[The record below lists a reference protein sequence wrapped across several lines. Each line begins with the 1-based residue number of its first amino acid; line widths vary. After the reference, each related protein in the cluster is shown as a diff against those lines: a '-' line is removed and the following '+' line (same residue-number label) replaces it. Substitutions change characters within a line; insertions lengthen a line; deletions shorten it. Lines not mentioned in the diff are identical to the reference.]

1 MEGGVV
7 SAGGSQGATSNV
19 DLTDGDAA
27 LTVDISGK
35 ASINSTICTYQN
47 IPQPEDLIKDI
58 IYVNIATEYI
68 TALLHKAAK
77 SLTEL
82 IYELRNKSTTEPH
95 WFPQALPSS

>member
-35 ASINSTICTYQN
+35 ASINSPFLFTLKNFGRVRKTFF
-47 IPQPEDLIKDI
+47 
-58 IYVNIATEYI
+58 
-68 TALLHKAAK
+68 LL
-77 SLTEL
+77 
-82 IYELRNKSTTEPH
+82 
-95 WFPQALPSS
+95 